1 MLETYE
7 GNPSSAHHQLAR
19 VGGSHAHHEIQVHG
33 AVRLETLER
42 TLQRILRDCGDV
54 YVIEQPLEI
63 RALGAQRGRDY
74 LFRVRRRR
82 VQHVVVP
89 IALQHGLV
97 AVEILVIGR
106 GGVGRGGDRQELR
119 HEIDEHEAAGPN
131 LGTSPAGDKRAPARG
146 RGATERARLDN
157 LRRDCS
163 RDGAQVWSRIF
174 RLISVRNRRSAGVR
188 LSMPRAEI
196 LSSTRS
202 ISAWVGLR
210 SGGRRGL
217 MPASLPRAA
226 RPAAGWTRTLGSAA
240 RRRCRSA
247 RATRRSA
254 ALRYRNPAANPPRC
268 ARWATL
274 SLVGTRASTSEIP
287 TANVTSHFAAIGS
300 GNGNT

>member
-1 MLETYE
+1 MLVNLVPEF
-7 GNPSSAHHQLAR
+7 LAIPAAPDPTAAYHDYLDR
-19 VGGSHAHHEIQVHG
+19 HKPVLQSYWHNYVLDPTSPHAEQVI
-33 AVRLETLER
+33 AATLRAERADLDRLLEDVDVAAIAED

-54 YVIEQPLEI
+54 HVLQQPVEI

-97 AVEILVIGR
+97 TVEILVIGR
-106 GGVGRGGDRQELR
+106 AGVGRGGDRQELR

-163 RDGAQVWSRIF
+163 RDGAQVWSRIL
-174 RLISVRNRRSAGVR
+174 RLISARNRRSAGVR

-202 ISAWVGLR
+202 ISACAGSR
-210 SGGRRGL
+210 STRRGGL
-217 MPASLPRAA
+217 GASLARAA
-226 RPAAGWTRTLGSAA
+226 RPGWTSTLGSL
-240 RRRCRSA
+240 RRRRLRSA
-247 RATRRSA
+247 RPNRQ
-254 ALRYRNPAANPPRC
+254 
-268 ARWATL
+268 
-274 SLVGTRASTSEIP
+274 SLTFR
-287 TANVTSHFAAIGS
+287 
-300 GNGNT
+300 